1 MECFEPKTY
10 LYIGRGQFMFYIV
23 YETKN
28 LVNGKLYRG
37 AHKTS
42 DLNDGYLGSGS
53 ALARAIEK
61 YGIHSFTRRILESCS
76 SVEEMYAM
84 EEQLVDREWIA
95 RPDTYNL
102 VVGGTGG
109 WKRTNVKIC
118 KWCEKECDPPIH
130 ARHEKA
136 CDMNPVHR
144 KQCPVCG
151 TDIKKQNITGGY
163 ACRNT
168 YLLAGKNN
176 GRYIDG
182 RTKEH
187 AMKPKLPFGKGS
199 KHTEETRRKISE
211 NSANKLSQEIIDQ
224 RISDFHEIEKKR
236 GFKTKLAKKWGI
248 SHTQARRFMLE
259 HKLI

>member
-1 MECFEPKTY
+1 MEYFEPKTY

-37 AHKTS
+37 AHKTN
-42 DLNDGYLGSGS
+42 DLSDGYLGSGK
-53 ALARAIEK
+53 ALANAIEK

-76 SVEEMYAM
+76 SVEEMYAV

-109 WKRTNVKIC
+109 WHQKSRDC
-118 KWCEKECDPPIH
+118 RWCEKEYAAGVII
-130 ARHEKA
+130 RHEKA

-151 TDIKKQNITGGY
+151 TDIKKQNITCGY

-176 GRYIDG
+176 GSYIDG
-182 RTKEH
+182 RSKER

-236 GFKTKLAKKWGI
+236 GFKTKLAKKWDV
-248 SHTQARRFMLE
+248 SHTTVKRFLQNYD
-259 HKLI
+259 LI